1 MFSDTHCHVHHMRTR
16 GILIE
21 ELFHEMD
28 TRGYRFVMDI
38 GTKPGDLASRLAV
51 LREAWHEACHGGSQE
66 GSREM
71 GTPTGTDA
79 LPPWLFASCGI
90 WPDSGAIAARDESL
104 ARLKSDLADLEA
116 LGLPYA
122 ALGECG
128 LDRYWNGE
136 AGAGRAVGEDGPGT
150 LDIAGEEEL
159 FASQLELAL
168 DRSLAV
174 IVHSRDAFDQTRSI
188 IASSGVSR
196 GVIHCFSYGVGEAR
210 AFLDLGWH
218 ISFPGTI
225 TWGKREA
232 DRERAES
239 LLRYVPRERLLLE
252 TDAPYLAPVP
262 HRGSVNTPLLIEE
275 TYKAAAAFLGLE
287 PAALALLVED
297 NAKRLFAVR

>member
-16 GILIE
+16 GISIE
-21 ELFHEMD
+21 DLFYEMD

-38 GTKPGDLASRLAV
+38 GTKPGDLANRLEV
-51 LREAWHEACHGGSQE
+51 SREAWRQACLRF
-66 GSREM
+66 SRPA
-71 GTPTGTDA
+71 GADA

-104 ARLKSDLADLEA
+104 ARLKSDLAGLEA

-159 FASQLELAL
+159 FAAQLELAQN
-168 DRSLAV
+168 RSLSV

-188 IASSGVSR
+188 ITSSGVSR
-196 GVIHCFSYGVGEAR
+196 GVIHCFSYGVDEAR

-225 TWGKREA
+225 TWGKRDA
-232 DRERAES
+232 DRERVAS

-275 TYKAAAAFLGLE
+275 TYKAAAAFLGLDT
-287 PAALALLVED
+287 AALALLVEE
-297 NAKRLFAVR
+297 NAKRLFAVRGARD